1 MTVGGMGFIPERL
14 LMMMMMM
21 MIQSAAPH
29 PDPPPPPPADSS
41 SHTHTL
47 WLRSATCTPEAL
59 NHREAL
65 SHQASLQWDVT
76 SRHQGMPLP
85 VNKLRKSRSNFS
97 LVQAAAAA
105 AAESLPRVSTPGSIA
120 GSDEWQMPAV
130 AELVAPNPDIL
141 WGRQV
146 LQALRD
152 GLVLD
157 PVLLRARDGLLFSVF
172 CYTLLFS
179 AILCCSLLF
188 STILCYSLLF
198 SAVLAIL
205 TPVYNDL

>member
-97 LVQAAAAA
+97 LVQAAFYFFTSKNFSNSSS
-105 AAESLPRVSTPGSIA
+105 SLSVPKLNQGPR
-120 GSDEWQMPAV
+120 
-130 AELVAPNPDIL
+130 
-141 WGRQV
+141 
-146 LQALRD
+146 
-152 GLVLD
+152 
-157 PVLLRARDGLLFSVF
+157 
-172 CYTLLFS
+172 
-179 AILCCSLLF
+179 
-188 STILCYSLLF
+188 
-198 SAVLAIL
+198 
-205 TPVYNDL
+205 